1 MNTKDFLHA
10 ISEALDKMSQEE
22 RVKFLP
28 VLKDLN
34 HLLDLNNEGIQRTNA
49 FTAQFTTVVGVVF
62 GVLAA
67 FNSMGQNFW
76 ADIFYMAGIL
86 CCGTCL
92 VLCVICLCKPI
103 FDNYNQQVNAGYGF
117 FEDFVKT
124 YNLEITE
131 KDQPDIEKKHLPF
144 REMRIAAYIL
154 FGISI
159 LCVLVKICIL
169 FYSAYYC

>member
-1 MNTKDFLHA
+1 MNTKNFLDA
-10 ISEALDKMSQEE
+10 ISAALDKMSQEE

-34 HLLDLNNEGIQRTNA
+34 HLLSLNNEGIQRTNA

-76 ADIFYMAGIL
+76 ADIFYIAGIL

-117 FEDFVKT
+117 FDDFVKT
-124 YNLEITE
+124 YDIEIAE
-131 KDQPDIEKKHLPF
+131 KDQPKIEKKHLPF
-144 REMRIAAYIL
+144 REMRIVAYVL

-159 LCVLVKICIL
+159 LCVLVKIGIL
-169 FYSAYYC
+169 FYSTYF